1 MTGTPDD
8 RREDVYVT
16 RDSAPAIPVELDL
29 IAAARTYLVCWW
41 RRFGGCG
48 THRPAASGAPH
59 RSRISPALVGVK
71 PQASKWN
78 GIRWSSKS
86 TCNHSQP
93 ASRAPAD
100 AAATKAVATPCL
112 RCAMVTIFQDE
123 GVPRP
128 VPGNVHPGR
137 VVGRN
142 RTHTSAGR
150 GPATGNRG
158 PTHPPRHEG
167 SDACLRVATWL
178 TGAWSPTGADPV
190 IGCR

>member
-1 MTGTPDD
+1 M
-8 RREDVYVT
+8 
-16 RDSAPAIPVELDL
+16 
-29 IAAARTYLVCWW
+29 
-41 RRFGGCG
+41 
-48 THRPAASGAPH
+48 
-59 RSRISPALVGVK
+59 K

-86 TCNHSQP
+86 TCNHSQL

-167 SDACLRVATWL
+167 SDACLRVATCSQGHGDLPEPTRSSDAAESQPSRALARSSPSAHSREPRCASWRGPVSVHGPSNL
-178 TGAWSPTGADPV
+178 TCSTWCAQPAHSRFEQWDVTAFGKSE
-190 IGCR
+190 